1 MQTSFVGADFVV
13 DGVGVGVIYSNEFI
27 QIWLS
32 SNQYSA
38 KY

>member
-13 DGVGVGVIYSNEFI
+13 DGVGVIYSNEFI